1 MMSKTS
7 RLVFVN
13 FVLVLAFAG
22 LTLTAAAQKKL
33 AINQVQGDKNT
44 SPYADQQVRV
54 SGIVTARIAK
64 GFFIQTPD
72 DQTDNNPA
80 TSEGVYVYTGNE
92 PGGEAAIGNLVT
104 VSGTVQE
111 YRPKAEPLSLP
122 VTEISMKRNVDTIE
136 VQSKANPLPKPIVL
150 GEDDFSQ
157 RALDKLERYE
167 GMRVAVAELTV
178 IAPTGGRVDEKTGD
192 ADSNGTFYG
201 VIKGMPR
208 PFRGPGLDIYDYQLL
223 PDKDKDKIKKDF
235 PKIAIFDHNPEIL
248 RVESATQLGSQAIN
262 VTSFAEIKNLV
273 GVLDYK
279 YRAYDLLVDADN
291 NPAVSKLIK
300 AEPLPAP
307 TERQF
312 SIAGMNI
319 ERFFDTEDDPAVKE
333 PIINTEGF
341 ERRLKK
347 LSLAVREYLQ
357 MPDVIGVTEMESEEV
372 LQKVADRIN
381 ADAVADGKPN
391 PKYKA
396 FLVEG
401 NDIGGIDSG
410 FMVKTSRVEV
420 LETKQFGK
428 DDKFENPV
436 SKKEVFLNDRPPFML
451 RAAVKDDKTGKPF
464 EFTVVVNHMKSLRGY
479 DDDKTAP
486 FVRTKK
492 KLQAEFLARWVQ
504 ERQKAKPSE
513 KIILIGDFNAFQFND
528 GITDV
533 INTIKGTPAGID
545 AVMYPSEDLVNPDL
559 VDLVDFKPA
568 DQRYSYTYDGNA
580 QTLDHFII
588 NQPMMN
594 YVANFG
600 FVRFNA
606 DFPEIYRND
615 PNRVERFSDHDSTI
629 GYFSLDEVRKS
640 AAK

>member
-1 MMSKTS
+1 MNNKS
-7 RLVFVN
+7 RLIFVN
-13 FVLVLAFAG
+13 FVFLLAFAG

-33 AINQVQGDKNT
+33 TVNQVQGEKNV
-44 SPYADQQVRV
+44 SPYKDERVRV

-72 DQTDNNPA
+72 DQIDSNPA
-80 TSEGVYVYTGNE
+80 TSEGVYVYTGTE

-104 VSGTVQE
+104 VSGTVTE
-111 YRPKAEPLSLP
+111 YFPKADPYSLP
-122 VTEISMKRNVDTIE
+122 TTEISMKRNLDTIDVE
-136 VQSKANPLPKPIVL
+136 SKGNTLPKPIVL
-150 GEDDFSQ
+150 GENDLSQ
-157 RALDKLERYE
+157 KVLDQLERYE
-167 GMRVAVAELTV
+167 GMRVAVADLTV
-178 IAPTGGRVDEKTGD
+178 VAPTGGRVDEKTGD
-192 ADSNGTFYG
+192 ADSDGTFYG
-201 VIKGMPR
+201 VLTGMPR

-223 PDKDKDKIKKDF
+223 PDKEKEAIKKDY
-235 PKIAIFDHNPEIL
+235 PKISIFDHNPERL

-262 VTSFAEIKNLV
+262 VTSFAEVKNIV

-279 YRAYDLLVDADN
+279 YRAYTLLIDPDN
-291 NPAVSKLIK
+291 HPAVSKLIK

-307 TERQF
+307 TDRQF

-333 PIINTEGF
+333 AIINTEGF

-357 MPDVIGVTEMESEEV
+357 MPDVIGVTEMESQAV

-381 ADAVADGKPN
+381 ADAAASGKPN

-396 FLVEG
+396 FLEEG

-410 FMVKTSRVEV
+410 FLVKTSRVEV

-428 DDKFENPV
+428 DDKFQNPV
-436 SKKEVFLNDRPPFML
+436 SKKDVFLNDRPPYML

-464 EFTVVVNHMKSLRGY
+464 EFTVVANHMKSLRGY
-479 DDDKTAP
+479 DDEKTAP
-486 FVRTKK
+486 FVRMKK
-492 KLQAEFLARWVQ
+492 KLQAEFLAKWVQ
-504 ERQKAKPSE
+504 ERQKANPSE
-513 KIILIGDFNAFQFND
+513 RIILVGDFNAFQFND
-528 GITDV
+528 GVTDV
-533 INTIKGTPAGID
+533 INTIKGTPAGKD
-545 AVMYPSEDLVNPDL
+545 AVMNASEDLVNPDL

-568 DQRYSYTYDGNA
+568 EQRYSYTFDGNA

-588 NQPMMN
+588 NQPLMN

-606 DFPEIYRND
+606 DFPEVYRND
-615 PNRVERFSDHDSTI
+615 ANRVERFSDHDSTI
-629 GYFSLDEVRKS
+629 GYFSLDEIKRG
-640 AAK
+640 AK